1 MDNYKTTSGKDFLTS
16 SSITD
21 IIRAFA
27 GDDIVFGME
36 GDDTIN
42 GNEDSDI
49 LNGNQGKDLVRGGQ
63 NEDLVRG
70 GQDDDWV
77 FGDKGDDTVYGDL
90 GNDTG
95 YGGLGNDLLI
105 GDREL
110 NTDFSQDGDDVLY
123 GNEGEDIIYGLG
135 GDDLLFG
142 NQDTDIING
151 NTGKDTVCGGQG
163 DDLVRGGNNNDSLF
177 GDKDN
182 DTVYGDLGDDT
193 GYGGEGNDF
202 LVGDEDINTDFS
214 QDGDDVLYGNEGE
227 DIIYGLGGDDLLYGN
242 QDADIINGNQ
252 GNDTACGGQGE
263 DLVRGGDNNDLL
275 FGDKGDDT
283 VYGDLGDDTAIGGEG
298 NDLLYGD
305 ANTDTFEATISVVV
319 FSTATV
325 ETDTSKGGKDLL
337 FGGKGKDTICGLGSD
352 DIINGNEG
360 EDLVYGNQGQDT
372 VRGGDNNDTIWG
384 GQGNDLL
391 YGDKDNDV
399 LWGDLGTDTL
409 EGGSGDDVFV
419 IGRRNDKPGFA
430 STGGPNIGDAD
441 LIVDFG
447 YGLDLIGLTGG
458 LTFDDLNI
466 FQGSGENQSNTIIQ
480 DKSTGEFLAN
490 LKGVNSNTITKANF
504 TYSTI
509 RIDNYLSFSQSTY
522 RVREDGTPETLVT
535 VTRTGN
541 LDAAVGAIVFLSDGT
556 AKSSQDYNGNPIEL
570 NFAPGETAK
579 TIVIPIVSDTI
590 PEGEETFYAALG
602 FPNNGATVAP
612 PKTAEVRIIDSN
624 NPPLS
629 NPGTIQFS
637 GPLYAV
643 GEDGTQLSL
652 IAVNRIGG
660 SSGAVSAKVLLN
672 DGSAIGS
679 APPLVSPTDYSNN
692 FITVTWAD
700 GDTAPKIINVP
711 VLDDKL
717 VEGNETVYLTLSEPT
732 GGVTIGQQNNA
743 ILTIVDND
751 NNSTPSIGTGVL
763 SFTAASYSDNEGN
776 GGIPNKVVATV
787 QRTGGSDGI
796 VSVQAIVDNPPG
808 SATDGSDYIN
818 ISPITITFNSGETS
832 KTVALPIFGDT
843 SVEADETINLR
854 LVNPIGGATLGSQQT
869 ATYTII
875 NDDANTPNK
884 APEIDVIESNT
895 IIADNTGNVNFGTTT
910 VGTSVTKTF
919 TVKNIGNAN
928 LTLGA
933 INSLPTGFTL
943 VNQFQTTTI
952 TPGSTTSFDVK
963 LDATNIG
970 SYNGIISFVNND
982 SDENPYN
989 FNISGVVNAQASNP
1003 EIQVLDNATDIID
1016 GTTTPINFG
1025 TTSLGVPITK
1035 TFTVKNL
1042 GTTALNLSGWTLP
1055 TGFSIVGT
1063 LPGIVAPGSSST
1075 FDVKL
1080 EAIAGGNYQG
1090 NLDIGNND
1098 ADENPFNFA
1107 IAGTVT
1113 PVPPTSPEIQVLS
1126 DANNDIA
1133 DGSTT
1138 PFDFGT
1144 TPLGVPIIKTFKVK
1158 NLGGAALNLSNWSL
1172 SNGFSFVGTL
1182 PGIVGNATESTFQIK
1197 FDANTAGTTKGDIS
1211 VGNNDADENPFNFA
1225 ISGTVSGTSTSKAEI
1240 QVLDEQNN
1248 NIVDGSTTP
1257 FNFGTTKLGTAIT
1270 KTFTVKNTGSE
1281 QLNLTLWK
1289 LTDSF
1294 SFVSAVPGIVL
1305 PGSQATFKLKFDAG
1319 SVGTTNGKLEIDN
1332 NDGDGSDGIE
1342 NPFDFA
1348 IAGTVTDTPTAN
1360 PEIDV
1365 FNGATN
1371 ITDGSTTPI
1380 NFGTSKA
1387 GEVNI
1392 KTFTINNTGSDTLT
1406 LSGWTL
1412 PTGFSLVGTIPGS
1425 VAPASSKTFDV
1436 RLDTSNVGNYQG
1448 EIVIANNDSD
1458 ENPFNFAIAGTVT
1471 GTPTANPEIE
1481 VKDGTTNINDGSTTP
1496 INFGSSNVGA
1506 SNIKTFTIN
1515 NTGSDTLTLSGW
1527 TLPTGFSLVGTI
1539 PGSVAPA
1546 SSKTFDVRLDTSTVG
1561 TYQGEIVVANND
1573 SDENP
1578 FNFAIAGTVT
1588 GTPTA
1593 NPEIEVKDGGTN
1605 ITDGST
1611 TPIDFGTTDLRV
1623 SKFKTFTINNIGT
1636 DTLTLSGWKLPD
1648 GFSLVGNIPGSVAPG
1663 QSTTFQIRLDAN
1675 QGGKYQ
1681 GSLEIGNN
1689 DSDGGDGVENPF
1701 DFVITGTV
1709 LPLPPPNAEIGVS
1722 DQLSNNIDSATETP
1736 INFGTTTVGTSLTQ
1750 TFTIKN
1756 SGTDNLTLGKLSLP
1770 TGFSV
1775 ATPFGST
1782 TIAPGSSTNFTVKLD
1797 ANSAGNYT
1805 GTILFSNNDSD
1816 LDGKVENPFYFPISG
1831 TVQTIPAPEIVVLDT
1846 SSSTPN
1852 IPDGSTTPI
1861 DIGSTPLN
1869 VPKSKSFIVINTGN
1883 ANLSMSNWKLPNGF
1897 SFVGTPPST
1906 IGPGGSATFS
1916 VQLNGQSVGD
1926 VSGTLQFDN
1935 NDGDGG
1941 DGVENPFDFQ
1951 IKGKVTPASV
1961 TVSPFTVNGAVT
1973 NFQENNL
1980 GVGATPRNFTINLE
1994 SPAPAGGVTVNFNM
2008 SGTATVGQASGNDY
2022 TLSGSSG
2029 MTFTTSGTTGSI
2041 TIPQGATSAKIFA
2054 SIIDDFTINEPDETV
2069 IITLTSVSSANSGDF
2084 IIGAQNSAQNNITDN
2099 DWNNLSNVLTGG
2111 GAVDLMQG
2119 NDASVDTI
2127 NPGNGNDIISWMN
2140 VPPTGVT
2147 DKFGSGQF
2155 QAGGD
2160 KFQFTSA
2167 NFGNIS
2173 SASPVTILT
2182 KGPGGESIS
2191 GKNLIIFSASI
2202 NFTSVAQLDAALA
2215 AQNGTSANPVFYIYS
2230 SGGST
2235 WFVGYDPIANQDG
2248 SAGGV
2253 NGSTARNIVQ
2263 VDATPTASNFN
2274 FV

>member
-1 MDNYKTTSGKDFLTS
+1 
-16 SSITD
+16 
-21 IIRAFA
+21 
-27 GDDIVFGME
+27 
-36 GDDTIN
+36 
-42 GNEDSDI
+42 
-49 LNGNQGKDLVRGGQ
+49 
-63 NEDLVRG
+63 
-70 GQDDDWV
+70 
-77 FGDKGDDTVYGDL
+77 
-90 GNDTG
+90 
-95 YGGLGNDLLI
+95 
-105 GDREL
+105 
-110 NTDFSQDGDDVLY
+110 
-123 GNEGEDIIYGLG
+123 
-135 GDDLLFG
+135 
-142 NQDTDIING
+142 
-151 NTGKDTVCGGQG
+151 
-163 DDLVRGGNNNDSLF
+163 
-177 GDKDN
+177 
-182 DTVYGDLGDDT
+182 
-193 GYGGEGNDF
+193 
-202 LVGDEDINTDFS
+202 
-214 QDGDDVLYGNEGE
+214 
-227 DIIYGLGGDDLLYGN
+227 
-242 QDADIINGNQ
+242 
-252 GNDTACGGQGE
+252 
-263 DLVRGGDNNDLL
+263 
-275 FGDKGDDT
+275 
-283 VYGDLGDDTAIGGEG
+283 
-298 NDLLYGD
+298 
-305 ANTDTFEATISVVV
+305 
-319 FSTATV
+319 
-325 ETDTSKGGKDLL
+325 
-337 FGGKGKDTICGLGSD
+337 
-352 DIINGNEG
+352 
-360 EDLVYGNQGQDT
+360 
-372 VRGGDNNDTIWG
+372 
-384 GQGNDLL
+384 
-391 YGDKDNDV
+391 
-399 LWGDLGTDTL
+399 
-409 EGGSGDDVFV
+409 
-419 IGRRNDKPGFA
+419 
-430 STGGPNIGDAD
+430 
-441 LIVDFG
+441 
-447 YGLDLIGLTGG
+447 
-458 LTFDDLNI
+458 
-466 FQGSGENQSNTIIQ
+466 
-480 DKSTGEFLAN
+480 
-490 LKGVNSNTITKANF
+490 
-504 TYSTI
+504 
-509 RIDNYLSFSQSTY
+509 
-522 RVREDGTPETLVT
+522 GTPESLVT

-556 AKSSQDYNGNPIEL
+556 AKSSQDYNGNPIEV

-602 FPNNGATVAP
+602 FPNNGATIAP
-612 PKTAEVRIIDSN
+612 PKTAEVRIIDRN
-624 NPPLS
+624 NPPSS

-643 GEDGTQLSL
+643 GEDGTLLSL

-660 SSGAVSAKVLLN
+660 SSGVVSAKVLLN
-672 DGSAIGS
+672 GGSAIGS

-717 VEGNETVYLTLSEPT
+717 VEGNETVNLTLSEPT
-732 GGVTIGQQNNA
+732 GGVTIGQQSNA

-776 GGIPNKVVATV
+776 GGIPNKIVATV

-818 ISPITITFNSGETS
+818 ISPITITFNSGETT

-843 SVEADETINLR
+843 SAEADETINLR

-875 NDDANTPNK
+875 NDDANTPNN
-884 APEIDVIESNT
+884 APEIDVVESNT

-910 VGTSVTKTF
+910 VGASVTKTF

-943 VNQFQTTTI
+943 VNQFQNTTL

-970 SYNGIISFVNND
+970 SYNGSISFVNND

-1003 EIQVLDNATDIID
+1003 EIQLLDNATDIVD

-1025 TTSLGVPITK
+1025 TTTLGVPITK

-1063 LPGIVAPGSSST
+1063 LPGIVAPGGSST

-1080 EAIAGGNYQG
+1080 EAISGGNYQG

-1098 ADENPFNFA
+1098 ANENPFNFA

-1126 DANNDIA
+1126 DQNNDIA

-1158 NLGGAALNLSNWSL
+1158 NIGGAALNLSNWSL

-1197 FDANTAGTTKGDIS
+1197 FDANTTGTTKGDIS
-1211 VGNNDADENPFNFA
+1211 VGNNDPDENPFNFA

-1248 NIVDGSTTP
+1248 NIVDGTTTP

-1289 LTDSF
+1289 LTDGF

-1348 IAGTVTDTPTAN
+1348 IAGTVSNSPTAN

-1365 FNGATN
+1365 FNGATG

-1406 LSGWTL
+1406 LSGW
-1412 PTGFSLVGTIPGS
+1412 
-1425 VAPASSKTFDV
+1425 
-1436 RLDTSNVGNYQG
+1436 
-1448 EIVIANNDSD
+1448 
-1458 ENPFNFAIAGTVT
+1458 
-1471 GTPTANPEIE
+1471 
-1481 VKDGTTNINDGSTTP
+1481 
-1496 INFGSSNVGA
+1496 
-1506 SNIKTFTIN
+1506 
-1515 NTGSDTLTLSGW
+1515 
-1527 TLPTGFSLVGTI
+1527 
-1539 PGSVAPA
+1539 
-1546 SSKTFDVRLDTSTVG
+1546 
-1561 TYQGEIVVANND
+1561 
-1573 SDENP
+1573 
-1578 FNFAIAGTVT
+1578 
-1588 GTPTA
+1588 
-1593 NPEIEVKDGGTN
+1593 
-1605 ITDGST
+1605 
-1611 TPIDFGTTDLRV
+1611 
-1623 SKFKTFTINNIGT
+1623 
-1636 DTLTLSGWKLPD
+1636 KLPN
-1648 GFSLVGNIPGSVAPG
+1648 GFSLVGNIPGSVEPG
-1663 QSTTFQIRLDAN
+1663 KSTTFQVRLDAN
-1675 QGGKYQ
+1675 NGGNYK

-1701 DFVITGTV
+1701 DFVISGTV
-1709 LPLPPPNAEIGVS
+1709 LPLPPPNAEIEVS

-1775 ATPFGST
+1775 VTPFGST
-1782 TIAPGSSTNFTVKLD
+1782 TIGANQSTTFTVKLD

-1805 GTILFSNNDSD
+1805 GTILIENNDSD
-1816 LDGKVENPFYFPISG
+1816 IGDGKVEDPFYFPIAG
-1831 TVQTIPAPEIVVLDT
+1831 IVQTIPAPEIVVLDT

-1861 DIGSTPLN
+1861 DFGSTPLN
-1869 VPKSKSFIVINTGN
+1869 LPKSKQFIVINTGN

-1897 SFVGTPPST
+1897 SFVGTPPSS

-1951 IKGKVTPASV
+1951 IKGKVNPASV
-1961 TVSPFTVNGAVT
+1961 TVSPFTKD
-1973 NFQENNL
+1973 FQENNL
-1980 GVGATPRNFTINLE
+1980 GVGATSRNFTINLE

-2041 TIPQGATSAKIFA
+2041 TIPQNATSANIFA
-2054 SIIDDFTINEPDETV
+2054 TIIDDFTINEPDETV
-2069 IITLTSVSSANSGDF
+2069 IINLTSVSSANSGDF
-2084 IIGAQNSAQNNITDN
+2084 IVGAQNSAQNNIIDN
-2099 DWNNLSNVLTGG
+2099 DWNNLSTVLTGG

-2119 NDASVDTI
+2119 NDNLVDTI

-2140 VPPTGVT
+2140 VPPIGIT

-2160 KFQFTSA
+2160 RFQFTSA

-2173 SASPVTILT
+2173 SVTSSSVTISST
-2182 KGPGGESIS
+2182 GAGGTNIS
-2191 GKNLIIFSASI
+2191 GKNLIIFPASI
-2202 NFTSVAQLDAALA
+2202 TFNSVGDLDTTLA
-2215 AQNGTSANPVFYIYS
+2215 AQNGTSANPVFYIYQILVDPPPANP
-2230 SGGST
+2230 GPKIPN
-2235 WFVGYDPIANQDG
+2235 WFVGYDPIANQAG
-2248 SAGGV
+2248 TVGGV
-2253 NGSTARNIVQ
+2253 DGTARNIVQ
-2263 VDATPTASNFN
+2263 VDAGPTASNFN